1 MSRNP
6 GRLRAFRPDMRRLL
20 ALIALLPL
28 LPASAEAAPRHTA
41 APGRI
46 AVTYDSKRMLREEFG
61 ALAAAPDGTVF
72 AAGATGRGLPRRL
85 AITAFD
91 ADGSFARGFG
101 TGGGSIAPVD
111 VHGGDVLLRAADG
124 TLTAIGRLL
133 PGDGS
138 SLGPPGAV
146 RVSANGAFDR
156 SYGGDGVAEVPGIS
170 QIGCFGCR
178 AAALAPDGGLLVAGH
193 TARPRDDFRL
203 AVARLRPD
211 GSPDPAFGSGG
222 VSRPLASPSGAT
234 TLLVQPSGRIVVS
247 GSTGSALDPGGQR
260 GVLVGLRPDGS
271 LDPGFG
277 DQGVV
282 RLNAN
287 AGAVTQDAS
296 GRLLVAAFGP
306 GVRDESA
313 VRRFTADG
321 MPDAS
326 WTATPLG
333 RRFVREL
340 LPAASGVTALV
351 TGPNAVTQIRLD
363 DAGGILS
370 RRTTRIPFG
379 GGRFFPARPR
389 AIGRDAFTG
398 QSIVARPDGS
408 IALGGAIFLTR
419 EAEGD
424 TVDRSEAGIAF
435 VQANGALAPTIRTR
449 RTAIRAAIRRDR
461 LGAIRRRRALRIRF
475 RPGARGLALV
485 TARARGRTIARG
497 NVPFWT
503 SRPTTGRVRL
513 TRAGRRL
520 TGSARGLR
528 VRVTVTRN
536 DMAGNRSSAT
546 ARATLRR

>member
-1 MSRNP
+1 MP
-6 GRLRAFRPDMRRLL
+6 RLL
-20 ALIALLPL
+20 ALIALLLL
-28 LPASAEAAPRHTA
+28 LPASAAAAPRHTA

-46 AVTYDSKRMLREEFG
+46 AVTYDGKRMLREEFG

-72 AAGATGRGLPRRL
+72 AAGATRRGLPGRL
-85 AITAFD
+85 AITAFN

-111 VHGGDVLLRAADG
+111 VHGGDVLLRAGDG
-124 TLTAIGRLL
+124 TLIAIGRLL

-156 SYGGDGVAEVPGIS
+156 GYGGDGVAEVPGID

-178 AAALAPDGGLLVAGH
+178 AAVLGPDGDLLVAGH
-193 TARPRDDFRL
+193 AARPRDDFRFV
-203 AVARLRPD
+203 VARLRPD

-222 VSRPLASPSGAT
+222 VSRPLAAPSGAT
-234 TLLVQPSGRIVVS
+234 TLLVQPSGRIVVL
-247 GSTGSALDPGGQR
+247 GSTGSPLDPGGQR
-260 GVLVGLRPDGS
+260 GVMVGLRADGS

-277 DQGVV
+277 NQGVV
-282 RLNAN
+282 RLNAG
-287 AGAVTQDAS
+287 GAALTQDAA
-296 GRLLVAAFGP
+296 GRLLVATVGP
-306 GVRDESA
+306 GMRDESA
-313 VRRFTADG
+313 VRRFTPDG
-321 MPDAS
+321 MPDAA
-326 WTATPLG
+326 WTAASLG

-340 LPAASGVTALV
+340 LPTAGGVRVLV
-351 TGPNAVTQIRLD
+351 TGPNVLTQIRLD
-363 DAGGILS
+363 DAGRILS

-379 GGRFFPARPR
+379 GGRFFPARPG

-398 QSIVARPDGS
+398 QSIAARADGS

-435 VQANGALAPTIRTR
+435 VRENGTLAPTIRTGR
-449 RTAIRAAIRRDR
+449 PAIRTAIRRDR
-461 LGAIRRRRALRIRF
+461 LGAIRRRRALRMRF
-475 RPGARGLALV
+475 RPGVRGLALV
-485 TARARGRTIARG
+485 TARARGRRIARG

-503 SRPTTGRVRL
+503 SRPTTVRVPL
-513 TRAGRRL
+513 TPAGRRL
-520 TGSARGLR
+520 TGTARRLR
-528 VRVTVTRN
+528 VAVTVTRN
-536 DMAGNRSSAT
+536 DMAGNRSSAV